1 MLAFWLLTL
10 PGEKACRLPDQWDRR
25 GAYRWGRPERGRYL
39 TRGAGKIDWADTAA
53 GEGDAAMFADAPFVV
68 GNETAHACARRRSGR
83 GMAAGRSAR

>member
-1 MLAFWLLTL
+1 MAAF
-10 PGEKACRLPDQWDRR
+10 DRD
-25 GAYRWGRPERGRYL
+25 GQNLDVSW

-83 GMAAGRSAR
+83 YSRCKVTANLAIQR